1 MCAYRSV
8 LRREVPVRTSRLE
21 LPAVGNQQVDT
32 PIVELEGRSTK
43 PNILDA
49 RLRRLLE
56 LIETN
61 PLSTIH
67 DWALAFNLSNSHLQR
82 LFKQA
87 TGVGLGRALTE
98 KRLLRAAYLLLHT
111 NMSVKEVAH
120 AVGYEHTSSFTRA
133 FERHFESG
141 PRHYRRRNAA

>member
-1 MCAYRSV
+1 MSAYHSV
-8 LRREVPVRTSRLE
+8 LRKEVPIRTSPLE
-21 LPAVGNQQVDT
+21 LPVGSNQEVDK
-32 PIVELEGRSTK
+32 STVK
-43 PNILDA
+43 PDGHSAPRDILDA
-49 RLRRLLE
+49 RLRKLLE

-61 PLSTIH
+61 PLSTIQ
-67 DWALAFNLSNSHLQR
+67 DWARAFNLSNSHLQR

-87 TGVGLGRALTE
+87 TGIGLGRALTE
-98 KRLLRAAYLLLHT
+98 KRLSRAAYLLLHT

-141 PRHYRRRNAA
+141 PRHYRRLNAA

>member
-1 MCAYRSV
+1 M
-8 LRREVPVRTSRLE
+8 RREVPCTSPLGLPLVDQTTETQNAE
-21 LPAVGNQQVDT
+21 LMKYGTASNV
-32 PIVELEGRSTK
+32 
-43 PNILDA
+43 LDV
-49 RLRRLLE
+49 RLRKLME
-56 LIETN
+56 LIEAN
-61 PLSTIH
+61 PLSTIR
-67 DWALAFNLSNSHLQR
+67 DWALAFNLSHSHLQR

-98 KRLLRAAYLLLHT
+98 KRLRRAADLLLRT

-133 FERHFESG
+133 FGRHFEER

>member
-8 LRREVPVRTSRLE
+8 LRREVPVRTSPLE
-21 LPAVGNQQVDT
+21 LPAVGNQQVDK
-32 PIVELEGRSTK
+32 PSVELEGHSTT

-61 PLSTIH
+61 PLSTIQ

>member
-1 MCAYRSV
+1 MSAYRSV
-8 LRREVPVRTSRLE
+8 LRREVSNRTSPHE
-21 LPAVGNQQVDT
+21 LPAVSDQ
-32 PIVELEGRSTK
+32 ELDKSTVK
-43 PNILDA
+43 LDGHSAPPNILDA

-61 PLSTIH
+61 PLSTIQ
-67 DWALAFNLSNSHLQR
+67 DWAMAFNLSNSHLQR

-87 TGVGLGRALTE
+87 TGIGLGRVLTE